1 MLNKQFLRTDAG
13 KRHAIAYALHVH
25 YHVYLKDIARYY
37 DCSSST
43 ISYWVRNLKQY
54 SHLKDFTSII
64 DSYYLDI
71 QMILKN
77 IQSTEE

>member
-37 DCSSST
+37 DLT
-43 ISYWVRNLKQY
+43 ISYLVRNLKQY